1 MKLGNLIKITSGYPF
16 PSSELVSNNN
26 GTPVIKIKE
35 LKSKTVVFS
44 NDTNF
49 YCGDKAL
56 EEYCVTQGDILVA
69 MTGNPPTKPNLDAM
83 VGRCSRYPYSF
94 TSLLNQ
100 RICKVESKSPLLLTK
115 YLYYWLSRDGMTEF
129 LAQSSKGSANQAN
142 ISNRDI
148 LSLEIDLVS
157 VAQQSHIVDILGT
170 LDDKIENL
178 EEVNSKIQSYC
189 IAKYRLLFSNVERIP
204 LSNISAI
211 TMGQSPTGNTLN
223 EKDGV
228 IFYQGRTDFGFRYPT
243 VRLFTTDPKRMANT
257 GDILLSVRAPVG
269 DVNIAA
275 EDCCIGRGIAAI
287 SSEYNSFVY
296 YSILNQKSNFDIY
309 NNSGTIFG
317 SINRDALS
325 AFKIPAANIALIE
338 KFESVA
344 SEMDKI
350 IHNNTLEIYKLRA
363 LKQVYLHK
371 FFG

>member
-56 EEYCVTQGDILVA
+56 EEYCVAQGDILVA

-157 VAQQSHIVDILGT
+157 VAQQSHIVDI
-170 LDDKIENL
+170 
-178 EEVNSKIQSYC
+178 
-189 IAKYRLLFSNVERIP
+189 RRNV
-204 LSNISAI
+204 A
-211 TMGQSPTGNTLN
+211 
-223 EKDGV
+223 
-228 IFYQGRTDFGFRYPT
+228 
-243 VRLFTTDPKRMANT
+243 
-257 GDILLSVRAPVG
+257 
-269 DVNIAA
+269 
-275 EDCCIGRGIAAI
+275 
-287 SSEYNSFVY
+287 
-296 YSILNQKSNFDIY
+296 
-309 NNSGTIFG
+309 
-317 SINRDALS
+317 
-325 AFKIPAANIALIE
+325 
-338 KFESVA
+338 
-344 SEMDKI
+344 
-350 IHNNTLEIYKLRA
+350 
-363 LKQVYLHK
+363 
-371 FFG
+371 